1 MAGIKYRI
9 TVDLVAHSETMEQ
22 AVYALFQ
29 QAMEQARKATSGDSA
44 SACLM
49 CVEGSHPP
57 ELVGRID
64 IEPIKHSIFEQSS
77 QPSLITIEST
87 RH

>member
-1 MAGIKYRI
+1 MAGMKYRI
-9 TVDLVAHSETMEQ
+9 TVDLVAHGETMEQ

-29 QAMEQARKATSGDSA
+29 QAMEQARKATTGDSA

-49 CVEGSHPP
+49 CVEGGNPP

-64 IEPIKHSIFEQSS
+64 IEPIKNPIFEQISP
-77 QPSLITIEST
+77 PSLITIEST